1 MESPLNVISPFLLL
15 LCLLLTLVQF
25 PTPCISDPNPLQDF
39 CIPTSPAGDSPNC
52 KAASAVVSGDFFFDG
67 LAKEGNTNN
76 SFGVSLT
83 PATDVQF
90 PGLNTLGMAMVR
102 IDLAPGGLN
111 PPHNHPRGTELV
123 MVLEGAVLVGFVSTD
138 NVLYQKVA
146 RRGELFIVP
155 KGLVHFQ
162 KNVGKGKAVAVSV
175 FDSQFPGV
183 VSSPFSLFAT
193 TPAIDKQLLAKAFR
207 VDGEVITSLLSNFG
221 N

>member
-1 MESPLNVISPFLLL
+1 
-15 LCLLLTLVQF
+15 
-25 PTPCISDPNPLQDF
+25 
-39 CIPTSPAGDSPNC
+39 
-52 KAASAVVSGDFFFDG
+52 
-67 LAKEGNTNN
+67 
-76 SFGVSLT
+76 
-83 PATDVQF
+83 
-90 PGLNTLGMAMVR
+90 
-102 IDLAPGGLN
+102 
-111 PPHNHPRGTELV
+111 

>member
-1 MESPLNVISPFLLL
+1 MESPLNATSPFFLLL
-15 LCLLLTLVQF
+15 FLLLTLLQV

-39 CIPTSPAGDSPNC
+39 CIPPSPAGKSPGC
-52 KAASAVVSGDFFFDG
+52 KDVSAVVSDDFFFDG

-76 SFGVSLT
+76 SFGVGLT
-83 PATDVQF
+83 QASVVEF
-90 PGLNTLGMAMVR
+90 PGLNTLGMAIVR

-111 PPHNHPRGTELV
+111 PPHSHPRGSELV
-123 MVLEGAVLVGFVSTD
+123 MVVEGTVLVGFVSTD

-146 RRGELFIVP
+146 KRGELVIVP

-162 KNVGKGKAVAVSV
+162 KNMGKGKAVAVAV

-183 VSSPFSLFAT
+183 VSSPLSLFRT
-193 TPAIDKQLLAKAFR
+193 EPAMDSQLLAKAFR
-207 VDGEVITSLLSNFG
+207 VDGEVISGLLSNFG